1 MTFEMSSSVS
11 EMLEKS
17 MAPKHRSLEPSPE
30 RKRRLE
36 ENDRKKK
43 ADAIENEAA
52 TDEMIRRNIEKHG
65 A

>member
-1 MTFEMSSSVS
+1 MS
-11 EMLEKS
+11 
-17 MAPKHRSLEPSPE
+17 PKHRSVEPSPE

-43 ADAIENEAA
+43 ADAITNEAA

-65 A
+65 P